1 VLTRAGQQ
9 KYPIV
14 PLYGDMQFSLEQ
26 TIKRC
31 PHYDEKAWGPGLED
45 KKLALEYEIQ
55 DQIDSIRTEYNMY
68 LAKFTGMIHQV
79 LLLLSLPPQSRMTGC
94 DEPLL
99 LLVRT
104 LMTILTTKI

>member
-1 VLTRAGQQ
+1 
-9 KYPIV
+9 V

-31 PHYDEKAWGPGLED
+31 PHYDEKTWGPGLED

-55 DQIDSIRTEYNMY
+55 DQIDGIRTEYNMY

-79 LLLLSLPPQSRMTGC
+79 PLPASQAPYYPLRLYATAVMNTYCYLSELL
-94 DEPLL
+94 
-99 LLVRT
+99 
-104 LMTILTTKI
+104 